1 MIADV
6 RLRQPHIPVD
16 DFDGDAAQADAAA
29 RAAGA
34 SAGFDTE
41 RGTVGG
47 ADQQV
52 VFDQELA
59 GSPVQTPPGMGTL
72 IVKRG
77 DMPVFAGDDQIKA
90 ARARFHVR
98 AERAALGHRLDAT

>member
-1 MIADV
+1 MIADA
-6 RLRQPHIPVD
+6 RLRQAHVPVD
-16 DFDGDAAQADAAA
+16 DFDGDAAQADATA
-29 RAAGA
+29 RPAGA

-41 RGTVGG
+41 RRAVRG

-72 IVKRG
+72 IVKRRDTPG
-77 DMPVFAGDDQIKA
+77 LPCDDEIEA
-90 ARARFHVR
+90 ASTGFHVR
-98 AERAALGHRLDAT
+98 ADRTAFGHCLDAA